1 VDGTERNPLY
11 GGGPR
16 GEARTRCPAKNL
28 TEPQNSQ
35 GGEPD
40 HATTAPTVKGGRDSV
55 TRENPQ
61 AKTHD
66 LVIQRILRH
75 SNVAVTQTHYI
86 KTSSEDS
93 REAMALL
100 GEAVERGSSGP
111 QSARNRTFDAEPKSV
126 N

>member
-16 GEARTRCPAKNL
+16 GEARMRCPAKNL

-35 GGEPD
+35 GGEAD
-40 HATTAPTVKGGRDSV
+40 HATYCPDLGGRDSV

-66 LVIQRILRH
+66 SVIQRILRH
-75 SNVAVTQTHYI
+75 SNVALTQTHYI

-93 REAMALL
+93 HEAMALL
-100 GEAVERGSSGP
+100 GEVVECGSSGP